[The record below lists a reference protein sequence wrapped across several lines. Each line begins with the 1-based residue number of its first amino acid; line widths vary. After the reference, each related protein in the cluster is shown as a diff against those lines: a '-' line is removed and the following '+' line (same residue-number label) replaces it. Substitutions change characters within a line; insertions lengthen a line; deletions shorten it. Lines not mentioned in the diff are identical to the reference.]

1 MNYTL
6 HVAYTL
12 LLSVFT
18 IPASATGMFECE
30 ATEKAAW
37 LSREQVAEKLTSDGW
52 QVRRMKEDG
61 GCWEVYGT
69 SPEGLRVEVYV
80 HPVSGEVMLI
90 NQRGTILY
98 RKES

>member
-6 HVAYTL
+6 YTIQSMLAGLFAFPAY
-12 LLSVFT
+12 
-18 IPASATGMFECE
+18 ATGVYECE
-30 ATEKAAW
+30 PTDRSAW
-37 LSREQVAEKLTSDGW
+37 LSREQVSEQLTEDGW

-69 SPEGLRVEVYV
+69 TPEGKRVEVYL
-80 HPVSGEVMLI
+80 HPITGEVLLI

-98 RKES
+98 RKEG